1 MYANQENIDKLQ
13 GVQVTKVPPTTTGTM
28 KLSSIMKKSHC
39 QMLTKDGTGAVPSHA
54 KEADFIREEGEP
66 CKYAVAQRNVATR
79 SVHSARST
87 RLLTKLTSL
96 GGRLA
101 FIAKASPFTLIAR
114 QGNT

>member
-1 MYANQENIDKLQ
+1 MSM
-13 GVQVTKVPPTTTGTM
+13 T
-28 KLSSIMKKSHC
+28 
-39 QMLTKDGTGAVPSHA
+39 DGTGAVPSHA
-54 KEADFIREEGEP
+54 KEADFVREEGEP
-66 CKYAVAQRNVATR
+66 CKFVVARRNVATR

-114 QGNT
+114 QGNTWRMIDVIRI

>member
-1 MYANQENIDKLQ
+1 
-13 GVQVTKVPPTTTGTM
+13 
-28 KLSSIMKKSHC
+28 
-39 QMLTKDGTGAVPSHA
+39 MLMTDGTGAVPSH
-54 KEADFIREEGEP
+54 
-66 CKYAVAQRNVATR
+66 CKFAVARRNVATR

-114 QGNT
+114 QGNTWRMIDVIRI